1 MKKNK
6 KKGGL
11 PSHQPP
17 LSNTLDWDPQWLL
30 PHHHENPTRGFLFH
44 QLEINNTL
52 GLFSLSPPSF
62 VPSGS
67 LSLLIYYYSSFPLPS
82 SPDRS
87 SVRYVSR
94 QHRVIG
100 ASMRPDEGLSPFPQ
114 QGGSNI
120 GVLWTIIRHQQER
133 WLTNCSFLM
142 YTSRKLINHSI
153 TTSRAS

>member
-1 MKKNK
+1 MRETCWTASTFSLLYDDEEEE
-6 KKGGL
+6 KGGFH
-11 PSHQPP
+11 PINPHSA
-17 LSNTLDWDPQWLL
+17 TRWTIWYPQWLLL

-52 GLFSLSPPSF
+52 GLFSLSPSF

-67 LSLLIYYYSSFPLPS
+67 LYPYLLLQFFSFVYS

-100 ASMRPDEGLSPFPQ
+100 ASMRPDEGLSPFAQ

-120 GVLWTIIRHQQER
+120 GVL
-133 WLTNCSFLM
+133 
-142 YTSRKLINHSI
+142 
-153 TTSRAS
+153 